1 MSNDT
6 PSHDTDAASDR
17 TRRQFI
23 TGAGAV
29 GAVALAGCGG
39 QRDMSGGGGD
49 GGDGNGGGTQGGT
62 AGSSGGG
69 DSSTLNVLTWEGY
82 GAESILGDF
91 EDKHDAT
98 VNIKLVSS
106 DPEAFNILKS
116 GGVDKFDLITLNN
129 TWAQR
134 HARAGT
140 IESLKPDDYPEMDS
154 FMEHFKWPFSA
165 FARNDEMYALP
176 TRWGWDT
183 MTVNSE
189 KVAEDH
195 YSSYEVLWT
204 GGPDQQYKNKI
215 GIMDWPTW
223 NIPKIAMTLGYP
235 PFEQTEEQLA
245 DIKEKLIQTFS
256 NMKAVYSGTSALRQ
270 ALLQEDIVMAPVGNF
285 AMSDLRAAGNEW
297 VEVTIPEEGGMQWTE
312 GMCIVKNPSNREL
325 AVKYQ
330 REVIK
335 KKGQYTISWE
345 PSSKS
350 PPVNTDSFDQFS
362 ADQQQALMFDEDGF
376 DAAPNIIENT
386 TQYEFSPITGKWTD
400 LWTEAKSRAGI

>member
-1 MSNDT
+1 MSDQ
-6 PSHDTDAASDR
+6 

-39 QRDMSGGGGD
+39 QRDMSGGGSSGD
-49 GGDGNGGGTQGGT
+49 GSSGDGTQGET
-62 AGSSGGG
+62 TGSSGGG
-69 DSSTLNVLTWEGY
+69 SSTLNVLTWEGY
-82 GAESILGDF
+82 GAESILSEF
-91 EDKHDAT
+91 EEKNDAT
-98 VNIKLVSS
+98 VNIKLISS

-129 TWAQR
+129 SWAQR

-140 IESLKPDDYPEMDS
+140 IESLNPDDYPEMDA
-154 FMEHFKWPFSA
+154 FMDHFQWPLSA
-165 FARNDEMYALP
+165 FALNDEMYALP

-183 MTVNSE
+183 MTVNSD
-189 KVAEDH
+189 KVQKDH
-195 YSSYEVLWT
+195 YSSYDVLWT
-204 GGPDQQYKNKI
+204 GGPDQQYQNKI

-223 NIPKIAMTLGYP
+223 NIPKVAMTLGYP
-235 PFEQTEEQLA
+235 PFEQNEEQLA
-245 DIKEKLIQTFS
+245 DIKEKLIQMFS

-297 VEVTIPEEGGMQWTE
+297 VEVTVPEEGGMLWTE

-330 REVIK
+330 REVIQ

-350 PPVNTDSFDQFS
+350 PPVNTDSFDQFDS
-362 ADQQQALMFDEDGF
+362 DQQEALMFDEKGF
-376 DAAPNIIENT
+376 DAAPNIIEST
-386 TQYEFSPITGKWTD
+386 TQYEFSPITSKWTD
-400 LWTEAKSRAGI
+400 LWTEAKARAGI